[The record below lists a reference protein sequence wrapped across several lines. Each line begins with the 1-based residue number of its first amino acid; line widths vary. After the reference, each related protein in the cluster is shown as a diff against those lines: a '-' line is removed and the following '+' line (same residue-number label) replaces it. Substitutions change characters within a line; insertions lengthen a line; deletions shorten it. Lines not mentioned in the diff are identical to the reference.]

1 MVVKDSFGHE
11 VLSDRKRAGERG
23 SGESEARP
31 CRENFRGWPPL
42 CPDDI
47 VEHPPTT
54 TGLVN
59 VAEKR
64 FLKLQKPLHDEGLR
78 GFVLEKPH

>member
-23 SGESEARP
+23 SGEFEARP
-31 CRENFRGWPPL
+31 CRENFRGRTLL
-42 CPDDI
+42 CPDDM
-47 VEHPPTT
+47 VEHPPETM
-54 TGLVN
+54 GLVN

>member
-31 CRENFRGWPPL
+31 CRENFRGMTLL
-42 CPDDI
+42 CPDDM
-47 VEHPPTT
+47 VEHPPMTT
-54 TGLVN
+54 ELVN

-64 FLKLQKPLHDEGLR
+64 FLKLQKSLHDEGLR
-78 GFVLEKPH
+78 GFV

>member
-1 MVVKDSFGHE
+1 MRSFPIESAQESAAVASLKQDH
-11 VLSDRKRAGERG
+11 AGRT
-23 SGESEARP
+23 SGDGLR
-31 CRENFRGWPPL
+31 